1 MNATSI
7 AEKEKQIGNELY
19 QKRKFEE
26 AILHYNIAIENEP
39 ENHIYYSNKSACL
52 VMTKK
57 FQEALTSIQKCL
69 EIKPDFTKGI
79 IRLATIY
86 EELKQPQEAINSY
99 QQVLQIEPNNE
110 IAFKRLDELLR
121 DEKKVGEWYKKITE
135 INNPF
140 EEDKNELLTNIN
152 ELNNNKNWERII
164 CLKDEIENELDVIKK
179 AKELLLLAKAMKELK
194 MEYRSILKQSIEL
207 YPFEETLSLL
217 QSA

>member
-1 MNATSI
+1 MNVTSI

-39 ENHIYYSNKSACL
+39 GNHIYYSNKSACL

-99 QQVLQIEPNNE
+99 QHVLQIEPNNE
-110 IAFKRLDELLR
+110 IAFQRLDELLR
-121 DEKKVGEWYKKITE
+121 DEKKVGEWYKKINE
-135 INNPF
+135 INSPF

-164 CLKDEIENELDVIKK
+164 CLKDEIENEFDVIKK
-179 AKELLLLAKAMKELK
+179 AKELLFLAKAMKELK